1 MVLLVYEIADVAPKQ
16 LLFDVARHNF
26 MTYSVRDFDIG
37 QLQFGGLGIIMVS
50 GFRDRREAEDYRER
64 IENSGVIRLPEEVMP
79 VVISQPDFDLL
90 QNEGRTLDEYF
101 NAVGDSRLERVKK
114 AMPDDELID
123 EEIPTGRPSEQDVPD
138 ELEPER
144 QTAPGIPVGSEG
156 DDPLLD

>member
-1 MVLLVYEIADVAPKQ
+1 M
-16 LLFDVARHNF
+16 LFDVARHNF

-37 QLQFGGLGIIMVS
+37 QLQFGGLGIIMVP
-50 GFRDRREAEDYRER
+50 GFRDRREAEEYQER

-114 AMPDDELID
+114 AMPDDEMID
-123 EEIPTGRPSEQDVPD
+123 EAIPPAGPSEQDVPD
-138 ELEPER
+138 ELEPVR

>member
-1 MVLLVYEIADVAPKQ
+1 
-16 LLFDVARHNF
+16 

-50 GFRDRREAEDYRER
+50 GFRDRREAEDYQER
-64 IENSGVIRLPEEVMP
+64 IENSGVIRLPEEVMT

-114 AMPDDELID
+114 AMPDDEMID
-123 EEIPTGRPSEQDVPD
+123 EAIPPAGPSEQDVPD
-138 ELEPER
+138 ELEPVR

>member
-1 MVLLVYEIADVAPKQ
+1 
-16 LLFDVARHNF
+16 
-26 MTYSVRDFDIG
+26 MT
-37 QLQFGGLGIIMVS
+37 
-50 GFRDRREAEDYRER
+50 
-64 IENSGVIRLPEEVMP
+64 

-114 AMPDDELID
+114 AMPDDEMID
-123 EEIPTGRPSEQDVPD
+123 EAIPPAGPSEQDVPD
-138 ELEPER
+138 ELEPVR